1 MTDLFK
7 KLNFKGQTP
16 ILILQA
22 PKEFDREMKKMSK
35 ETTIDHA
42 PDRQEPY
49 AFSLGFGAMMA
60 DLVKAAKSIRIV
72 TNEDSIVWLAYPKH
86 TSKRYTSDLN
96 RDKCVEALKPLG
108 YLPVRQIAIDDDWS
122 AIRCARAGT

>member
-7 KLNFKGQTP
+7 KLNFKGHTP

-35 ETTIDHA
+35 ETTIDRA

-60 DLVKAAKSIRIV
+60 DLVKTVKSIRIV
-72 TNEDSIVWLAYPKH
+72 TDEDSIVWLAYPKRS
-86 TSKRYTSDLN
+86 SKRYASDLN
-96 RDKCVEALKPLG
+96 REKCEEALTPLG
-108 YLPVRQIAIDDDWS
+108 YVAARQIVLDEDWN
-122 AIRCARAGT
+122 AIRCERL